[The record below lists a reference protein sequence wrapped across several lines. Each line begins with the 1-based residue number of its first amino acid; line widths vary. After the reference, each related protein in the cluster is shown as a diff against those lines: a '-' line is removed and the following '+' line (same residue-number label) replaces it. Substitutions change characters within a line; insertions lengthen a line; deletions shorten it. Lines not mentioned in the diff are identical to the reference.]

1 MRVAVL
7 NPTFG
12 KDFTKSARW
21 FARSRG
27 RVQRHP
33 DYLATAA
40 AVLEQAGHELFFM
53 DCQAK
58 NIVTEDVIE
67 HHLKAFQPDMCVY
80 QATTPSIY
88 ADIESARLCKEALGG
103 LHVLVGPH
111 VSSEPESTLRAADG
125 AVDAVCRQEFDY
137 ILRDL
142 ANGVPTKECRGLSY
156 LDGDQYIENPD
167 MPYIENLDDLPF
179 PAWQHLD
186 IEDYKDGAKLFP
198 FLTAI
203 TGRGCRYRCSFC
215 QLPQVMNGHVYRT
228 RSVERVVDEME
239 HNLKL
244 FPNLKEIM
252 FEDDTLTMRIA
263 RDRLIELCE
272 EIIRRDLPLSWSAN
286 ARVDLNDLDTLKLMK
301 RSGCRML
308 CVGFEFGDQKILN
321 NVKKGTTID
330 QMYTFAENAAKAKLR
345 IHGCFMVGGPE
356 ETEETAMRTIK
367 MSQELAIDTAQF
379 TGVVAYPGTAYYEWA
394 KESGA
399 LLPQDWRDWVTEDF
413 EQAATVSLPGLDHE
427 QIDHFVDIGL
437 RKFYLRPTQM
447 WRMLRNISSWSDV
460 KAKYHGLR
468 SFMGYFA
475 GSGRSKKFV
484 GFTGNN

>member
-7 NPTFG
+7 NPMFG

-40 AVLEQAGHELFFM
+40 AVIEQAGHQLLFM

-58 NIVTEDVIE
+58 NMPTAEVIQN
-67 HHLKAFQPDMCVY
+67 HLKAFKPDMVVY

-88 ADIESARLCKEALGG
+88 ADIEAARLCKEAVGG
-103 LHVLVGPH
+103 MHVMVGPH
-111 VSSEPESTLRAADG
+111 VSAEPESTLRASKG
-125 AVDAVCRQEFDY
+125 VLDAVARHEFDY

-142 ANGVPTKECRGLSY
+142 ANGVLIKDCRGASWM
-156 LDGDQYIENPD
+156 DGEVYRENPD

-179 PAWQHLD
+179 PAWHHLD
-186 IEDYKDGAKLFP
+186 MRDYKDGAKLFP
-198 FLTAI
+198 FVTAI
-203 TGRGCRYRCSFC
+203 TGRGCRYRCSYC
-215 QLPQVMNGHVYRT
+215 QIPQVMNGHNYRT
-228 RSVERVVDEME
+228 HSVERVVDEMAYDKKIIPGLQE
-239 HNLKL
+239 V
-244 FPNLKEIM
+244 M

-263 RDRLIELCE
+263 RERLIALCE
-272 EIIRRDLPLSWSAN
+272 EILRRDLKLSWSAN
-286 ARVDLNDLDTLKLMK
+286 ARVDLNDLETLQLMK

-321 NVKKGTTID
+321 NVKKGTTVD

-345 IHGCFMVGGPE
+345 IHGCFMVGGPG
-356 ETEETAMRTIK
+356 ETRETAMSTVK
-367 MSQELAIDTAQF
+367 MSRELPIDTAQF
-379 TGVVAYPGTAYYEWA
+379 TGVVAYPGTSYYAWA
-394 KESGA
+394 EKEGA
-399 LLPQDWRDWVTEDF
+399 LIPKDWRDWVTDDY
-413 EQAATVSLPGLDHE
+413 EQAATVDLPTLSRHE
-427 QIDHFVDIGL
+427 IDEIVDVGL
-437 RKFYLRPTQM
+437 RGFYLRPRQM

-460 KAKYHGLR
+460 KAKYHGLM
-468 SFMGYFA
+468 SFMGYF
-475 GSGRSKKFV
+475 GTNGRKNFV